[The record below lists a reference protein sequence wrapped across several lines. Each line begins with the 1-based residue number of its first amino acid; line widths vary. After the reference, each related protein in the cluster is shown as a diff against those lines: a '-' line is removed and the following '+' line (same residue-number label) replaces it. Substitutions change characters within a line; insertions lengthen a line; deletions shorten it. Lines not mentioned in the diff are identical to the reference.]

1 MESPKRFLFFA
12 WCTEA
17 RLEAGEGSGGGG
29 GGEPRG
35 SPSRSRSLS
44 LSLATNGLSA
54 AQLFFFKKRDNLWSP
69 R

>member
-29 GGEPRG
+29 GGNLAVLPLALA
-35 SPSRSRSLS
+35 LS

-54 AQLFFFKKRDNLWSP
+54 AQLFF
-69 R
+69 